1 MNQPFVTKIIRLW
14 MMTFPQI
21 LGLLGIINHE
31 TKNAETAEYDAAV
44 LDSLQGGTSPV
55 ISWFIIP
62 SN

>member
-44 LDSLQGGTSPV
+44 LDSLQGGTPQL
-55 ISWFIIP
+55 
-62 SN
+62 